1 MLKIGDLVL
10 CEVHYEKRKTD
21 KPIRE
26 CFVEEVL
33 TDKDDYWLKWG
44 KGVQVSLY
52 AVDGEYIG
60 DYWES
65 ELRPL
70 GRMVDVENLKGLI
83 KKAVFEDH
91 WGEVLDFVK
100 VWLLMKEG

>member
-1 MLKIGDLVL
+1 MLKLGDLVL
-10 CEVHYEKRKTD
+10 CEKRDGIK
-21 KPIRE
+21 E

-33 TDKDDYWLKWG
+33 TDENDWRFKD

-52 AVDGEYIG
+52 ATGGEYVG

-70 GRMVDVENLKGLI
+70 GRQVDVENLKGLI

-91 WGEVLDFVK
+91 WGLVLDFVK
-100 VWLLMKEG
+100 VWMLMKEG